1 MGVIVFSISGKLLYD
16 DAKALLD
23 NQAKQMVNVFDQYIG
38 ILKNAVM
45 STERQKNVQSL
56 IDGNSSGYES
66 YLVYRDAYD
75 YLKNINTFFEGIHVY
90 VVVTD
95 KQYIMSSNPQ
105 DVVGNYKARSI
116 DRQPWFQGL
125 EESLGGTMLVPDFVT
140 LSSGK
145 QGFAYAMRVRDI
157 YRWRS
162 RAGWTGRTFFLP
174 CRITASASRRTCWQG
189 CGPIFLMKQVRF
201 GVRVSESGCEIFRS
215 GCGCFT
221 GTDTGFPWTVVLEN
235 LHGSRF
241 GFLRRGKG
249 RMGMQEKQSNGEER
263 GRNRDGCADCF
274 DCGR

>member
-56 IDGNSSGYES
+56 IGGNSSGYES

-105 DVVGNYKARSI
+105 DVVGNYKARGI
-116 DRQPWFQGL
+116 DRQPWFQGP
-125 EESLGGTMLVPDFVT
+125 EESLGGTMLVPDFVSPPRERRD
-140 LSSGK
+140 LP
-145 QGFAYAMRVRDI
+145 MRCGCATFTAGDRGPAG
-157 YRWRS
+157 
-162 RAGWTGRTFFLP
+162 RAG
-174 CRITASASRRTCWQG
+174 
-189 CGPIFLMKQVRF
+189 
-201 GVRVSESGCEIFRS
+201 RS
-215 GCGCFT
+215 FYHAG
-221 GTDTGFPWTVVLEN
+221 
-235 LHGSRF
+235 
-241 GFLRRGKG
+241 
-249 RMGMQEKQSNGEER
+249 
-263 GRNRDGCADCF
+263 
-274 DCGR
+274 